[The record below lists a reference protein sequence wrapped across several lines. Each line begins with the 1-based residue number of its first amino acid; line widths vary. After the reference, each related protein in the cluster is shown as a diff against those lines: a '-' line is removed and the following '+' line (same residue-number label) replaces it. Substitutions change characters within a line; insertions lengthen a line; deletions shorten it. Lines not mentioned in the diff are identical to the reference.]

1 MRRGTEIPELK
12 KIIALCED
20 TARKSGAP
28 IWARVAVLLSKPK
41 RRRVE
46 VNLNTLAKHAPSAK
60 VAAVVP
66 GKILSLGKIGKP
78 FTVAAFRISKPAREK
93 MDAAKCKIIPIT
105 ELIEKNPKGSGVVI
119 IT

>member
-12 KIIALCED
+12 KTIALCET
-20 TARKSGAP
+20 TARKQHAP
-28 IWARVAVLLSKPK
+28 IWARVAELLSKPT

-46 VNLNTLAKHAPSAK
+46 VNLNILAKHAPDAK

-78 FTVAAFRISKPAREK
+78 FTAAAFRVSKPAARK
-93 MDAAKCKIIPIT
+93 MTEAKCVVMT
-105 ELIEKNPKGSGVVI
+105 VAELVQKNPKGSGVVI